1 MIVSADCALRS
12 RQNDEK
18 GRGGAAVC
26 SQSMRANINFIF
38 KETTEMD
45 AKQREIADKI
55 KKILV
60 ENLRL
65 PEEDLTDDAK
75 LFGDDIGLD
84 SVDSLEIIAGIDQ
97 EFGVSM
103 MGVDREHFQTIETL
117 SKYVMDNL
125 DK

>member
-1 MIVSADCALRS
+1 
-12 RQNDEK
+12 
-18 GRGGAAVC
+18 
-26 SQSMRANINFIF
+26 
-38 KETTEMD
+38 MD

-55 KKILV
+55 KNILV

-65 PEEDLTDDAK
+65 PAEDLTDDAN

-84 SVDSLEIIAGIDQ
+84 SVDSLEIIAAIDQ

-117 SKYVMDNL
+117 SAYVMNHL
-125 DK
+125 EN

>member
-1 MIVSADCALRS
+1 
-12 RQNDEK
+12 
-18 GRGGAAVC
+18 
-26 SQSMRANINFIF
+26 
-38 KETTEMD
+38 MD
-45 AKQREIADKI
+45 VQQREIADKI
-55 KKILV
+55 KNILV

-65 PEEDLTDDAK
+65 PAEDLTDDAK

>member
-1 MIVSADCALRS
+1 
-12 RQNDEK
+12 
-18 GRGGAAVC
+18 
-26 SQSMRANINFIF
+26 
-38 KETTEMD
+38 MD

-60 ENLRL
+60 ENLNL
-65 PEEDLTDDAK
+65 PEEELTDDAK

-103 MGVDREHFQTIETL
+103 MGVDGEHFQTIETL
-117 SKYVMDNL
+117 SKYVMDHLEN
-125 DK
+125 

>member
-1 MIVSADCALRS
+1 
-12 RQNDEK
+12 
-18 GRGGAAVC
+18 
-26 SQSMRANINFIF
+26 
-38 KETTEMD
+38 MD

-84 SVDSLEIIAGIDQ
+84 SVDSLEIIAGMDLL
-97 EFGVSM
+97 FGVSLI
-103 MGVDREHFQTIETL
+103 GAHDSVFRDIRTL
-117 SKYVMDNL
+117 SEYIVNHPDFKENR
-125 DK
+125 

>member
-1 MIVSADCALRS
+1 
-12 RQNDEK
+12 
-18 GRGGAAVC
+18 
-26 SQSMRANINFIF
+26 
-38 KETTEMD
+38 MD

-55 KKILV
+55 KNILV

-65 PEEDLTDDAK
+65 PADDLTDDAK

-103 MGVDREHFQTIETL
+103 MGVDREHFQTITTL
-117 SKYVMDNL
+117 SQYVMDHME
-125 DK
+125 

>member
-1 MIVSADCALRS
+1 
-12 RQNDEK
+12 
-18 GRGGAAVC
+18 
-26 SQSMRANINFIF
+26 
-38 KETTEMD
+38 MD

-55 KKILV
+55 KNILV

-65 PEEDLTDDAK
+65 PAEDLTDDAK

-103 MGVDREHFQTIETL
+103 MGVSVRCAAAAQESLWKVRYQFTKFGMPTDSGVVGWNPSLAEMREM
-117 SKYVMDNL
+117 SA
-125 DK
+125 

>member
-1 MIVSADCALRS
+1 M
-12 RQNDEK
+12 
-18 GRGGAAVC
+18 
-26 SQSMRANINFIF
+26 
-38 KETTEMD
+38 
-45 AKQREIADKI
+45 
-55 KKILV
+55 

-65 PEEDLTDDAK
+65 PAEDLTDDAK

-117 SKYVMDNL
+117 SAYVMNHL
-125 DK
+125 EN

>member
-1 MIVSADCALRS
+1 
-12 RQNDEK
+12 
-18 GRGGAAVC
+18 
-26 SQSMRANINFIF
+26 
-38 KETTEMD
+38 MD

-60 ENLRL
+60 ENLNL
-65 PEEDLTDDAK
+65 PEEELTDDAK

-103 MGVDREHFQTIETL
+103 MAVDREHFQTIETL
-117 SKYVMDNL
+117 SKYVMDHLEN
-125 DK
+125 

>member
-1 MIVSADCALRS
+1 
-12 RQNDEK
+12 
-18 GRGGAAVC
+18 
-26 SQSMRANINFIF
+26 
-38 KETTEMD
+38 MD

-55 KKILV
+55 KNILV

-103 MGVDREHFQTIETL
+103 MGEAREHFQTIETL
-117 SKYVMDNL
+117 SAYVLNHL
-125 DK
+125 EN